1 MGEQDWIVRDR
12 STPVPPIPG
21 GAGSVIAVV
30 ATDAPMTP
38 HQTSALARRVPLG
51 LARTGTTGGH
61 FSGDIFLGF
70 STANP
75 GELDSGFSLI
85 DKEQVTLR
93 SLEFVPWNWMD
104 EFYAAVVQCVEESVL
119 NALVNNETM
128 YGRAGSMSP
137 ALPLELVMARLNRP

>member
-1 MGEQDWIVRDR
+1 M
-12 STPVPPIPG
+12 
-21 GAGSVIAVV
+21 
-30 ATDAPMTP
+30 
-38 HQTSALARRVPLG
+38 
-51 LARTGTTGGH
+51 
-61 FSGDIFLGF
+61 
-70 STANP
+70 
-75 GELDSGFSLI
+75 I